1 MLFHDKIAME
11 APGALCAED
20 LDEDVQSFGLA
31 GLSGRV
37 ARHEIAAL
45 ERGLFDFRVG

>member
-1 MLFHDKIAME
+1 MLFHDEMTME
-11 APGALCAED
+11 TPGALCAED
-20 LDEDVQSFGLA
+20 LNEDVQSFGLA

-37 ARHEIAAL
+37 AWHEIAAL